1 MPVLVASDLDRTL
14 IYSAAALAL
23 TMPDARAPRLLCVEV
38 HEARPLSYM
47 TETAA
52 QLLTDLGDT
61 AVFVPTTT
69 RTRKQYQR
77 INLPGPAP
85 KYAICANGGHLLVDG
100 VTDPDW
106 HAQVQSRLAEQCA
119 PLVEIQDHLM
129 ATASPAWVR
138 KHRIAEDLF
147 AYLVVEREL
156 LPEEWVKELAVWA
169 ENRGWTV
176 SLQGRKI
183 YAVPK
188 PLTKSAAVH
197 EVARRTGADLTLAAG
212 DSLLDADLLLAADKG
227 WRPGHGELADAD
239 WTAPAISAL
248 PERGVLAGER
258 ILREFLKA
266 TRTRAPRLGRGEPR
280 DQPPHTHPQPKTHPI
295 YLATTPSTTTPAAPA
310 ARLGHRG
317 GGRRPAHSHRR
328 QKLHRVFMPRRAR
341 GGRGRL
347 RHRTAQFKRV
357 TAAAAPVLIAR
368 HAQRLIGLTGYPP
381 LCDCLCSGLSDTSV
395 EKLKRALIVF
405 DRREEP

>member
-23 TMPDARAPRLLCVEV
+23 TMPDARAPRLLCIEV
-38 HEARPLSYM
+38 HESKPLSFL

-52 QLLTDLGDT
+52 GLLGELGDA

-77 INLPGPAP
+77 INLPGPP
-85 KYAICANGGHLLVDG
+85 PTYAICANGGHILVDG
-100 VTDPDW
+100 ESDPDW
-106 HAQVQSRLAEQCA
+106 HARVTARLAEECA
-119 PLVEIQDHLM
+119 SLDEVRDHLM
-129 ATASPAWVR
+129 ATADPLWVR

-156 LPEEWVKELAVWA
+156 LPEDWVKELAVWA

-188 PLTKSAAVH
+188 PLTKSAAMH

-212 DSLLDADLLLAADKG
+212 DSLLDADLLLAADQG
-227 WRPGHGELADAD
+227 WRPGHGELAEAG
-239 WTAPAISAL
+239 WTAPSISAL

-258 ILREFLKA
+258 ILREFL
-266 TRTRAPRLGRGEPR
+266 RVV
-280 DQPPHTHPQPKTHPI
+280 
-295 YLATTPSTTTPAAPA
+295 
-310 ARLGHRG
+310 RG
-317 GGRRPAHSHRR
+317 GVS
-328 QKLHRVFMPRRAR
+328 
-341 GGRGRL
+341 
-347 RHRTAQFKRV
+347 
-357 TAAAAPVLIAR
+357 
-368 HAQRLIGLTGYPP
+368 
-381 LCDCLCSGLSDTSV
+381 
-395 EKLKRALIVF
+395 
-405 DRREEP
+405 

>member
-14 IYSAAALAL
+14 IYSSAALAL

-77 INLPGPAP
+77 INLPGPPP

-100 VTDPDW
+100 VTDADW
-106 HAQVQSRLAEQCA
+106 HAGVLARLADECA
-119 PLVEIQDHLM
+119 PLAEVHEHLM
-129 ATASPAWVR
+129 RSADPAWVR

-147 AYLVVEREL
+147 TYLVIEREL
-156 LPEEWVKELAVWA
+156 LPEDWVKELAVWA

-197 EVARRTGADLTLAAG
+197 EIARRTGAELTLAAG
-212 DSLLDADLLLAADKG
+212 DSLLDADLLLAADRG
-227 WRPGHGELADAD
+227 WRPGHGELADAG
-239 WTAPAISAL
+239 WAAPQVAVL

-258 ILREFLKA
+258 IAREFLKA
-266 TRTRAPRLGRGEPR
+266 SRT
-280 DQPPHTHPQPKTHPI
+280 
-295 YLATTPSTTTPAAPA
+295 AAPA
-310 ARLGHRG
+310 G
-317 GGRRPAHSHRR
+317 
-328 QKLHRVFMPRRAR
+328 
-341 GGRGRL
+341 
-347 RHRTAQFKRV
+347 
-357 TAAAAPVLIAR
+357 
-368 HAQRLIGLTGYPP
+368 
-381 LCDCLCSGLSDTSV
+381 D
-395 EKLKRALIVF
+395 
-405 DRREEP
+405 